1 MEIYTILHTCINT
14 KGDHDE
20 ANGRIIGVYS
30 ERHMAIKQAESW
42 IEATK
47 TSDVFVKRIT
57 DTEWYFWYE
66 ENDKTYGGYV
76 MVETCVLDKK
86 GIEKQS

>member
-1 MEIYTILHTCINT
+1 MEIYTILHTCINA

-30 ERHMAIKQAESW
+30 ERNLAIKQAEKF
-42 IEATK
+42 IESTK
-47 TSDVFVKRIT
+47 TSDIFVKRMT

-66 ENDKTYGGYV
+66 EDDKTYGGYV
-76 MVETCVLDKK
+76 MVEACTLDRKA
-86 GIEKQS
+86 

>member
-1 MEIYTILHTCINT
+1 MEIYTILHTCINA

-30 ERHMAIKQAESW
+30 ERNLAIKQAEKW
-42 IEATK
+42 IESTK
-47 TSDVFVKRIT
+47 TSDIFVKRMT

-66 ENDKTYGGYV
+66 EDDKTYGGYV
-76 MVETCVLDKK
+76 MVEACTLDRKA
-86 GIEKQS
+86 